1 MPIFRQRC
9 IAMPD
14 EKKKPLHPETNFL
27 PPLDMVLSFF
37 KKKEK
42 PNAVN
47 TETAESE
54 EVQGHAVKRIIDHI
68 NHDEQ
73 QQTDQKMND

>member
-1 MPIFRQRC
+1 
-9 IAMPD
+9 MPD
-14 EKKKPLHPETNFL
+14 EQKKLLHPETNFL

-37 KKKEK
+37 KKKDK
-42 PNAVN
+42 PNVASN
-47 TETAESE
+47 PEQELD

-73 QQTDQKMND
+73 PTKKLED

>member
-1 MPIFRQRC
+1 
-9 IAMPD
+9 MPD
-14 EKKKPLHPETNFL
+14 EKKKKDLHPETNFL

-37 KKKEK
+37 KEKDK
-42 PNAVN
+42 PNVAN
-47 TETAESE
+47 NPEQGSD

-73 QQTDQKMND
+73 PTKKLED

>member
-1 MPIFRQRC
+1 
-9 IAMPD
+9 MPD
-14 EKKKPLHPETNFL
+14 EKQKDLHPEVNFL

-37 KKKEK
+37 KKDK
-42 PNAVN
+42 PGTVN
-47 TETAESE
+47 DTSDEPE

-73 QQTDQKMND
+73 PTKKLED